1 MHIPTR
7 PLCKLVLILAM
18 CSYAANAN
26 AQSDSPFVV
35 DAAIGIDVSINGN
48 INSGAI
54 GQLQGQT
61 AAILPNPYG
70 DVYGTGLLFRFGGGY
85 VLNDEVSELR
95 GVFTYQS
102 ADANLVRLGDLGPS
116 SLYGQYADYKTLS
129 LDFGYRRYVPITS
142 DGKVRLYGEGT
153 VGIAFIDEL
162 DVLLAAPQANI
173 IFDQTD
179 FYDQTAA
186 FTLGISVGV
195 LLPVADKVDL
205 TAQLGL
211 RRVSGLA
218 DVDQFEGTGL
228 DAIND
233 DSARLTFP
241 VVMGVRF
248 RF

>member
-1 MHIPTR
+1 MNSQGHRIR
-7 PLCKLVLILAM
+7 HLVLVLAV
-18 CSYAANAN
+18 SASAATAH
-26 AQSDSPFVV
+26 AQSESPWVADV
-35 DAAIGIDVSINGN
+35 AIGVDVSINGN

-54 GQLQGQT
+54 GVLQGQT

-85 VLNDEVSELR
+85 VLNDEVTELR

-116 SLYGQYADYKTLS
+116 SLYGQYADHKTLS
-129 LDFGYRRYVPITS
+129 LDFGYRRYVPL
-142 DGKVRLYGEGT
+142 DGGKVSFYGEGT
-153 VGIAFIDEL
+153 VGIAFIDEI
-162 DVLLAAPQANI
+162 DVLLAAPQSNI
-173 IFDQTD
+173 VFNQTD

-186 FTLGISVGV
+186 FTLGVSVGV
-195 LLPVADKVDL
+195 LFPVAEKVDL

-228 DAIND
+228 DDIND

-241 VVMGVRF
+241 IVIGFRF

>member
-1 MHIPTR
+1 MQIPTR
-7 PLCKLVLILAM
+7 PLRKLVLILVLSS
-18 CSYAANAN
+18 CAATAH
-26 AQSDSPFVV
+26 AQSESPFVF
-35 DAAIGIDVSINGN
+35 DAAFGVDVSINGN

-61 AAILPNPYG
+61 AAILPNSYG

-85 VLNDEVSELR
+85 VLDDDVSELR

-102 ADANLVRLGDLGPS
+102 VDANLVRLGDLGPS
-116 SLYGQYADYKTLS
+116 TLYGQYGDHKTLS
-129 LDFGYRRYVPITS
+129 LDFGYRRYVPLGG
-142 DGKVRLYGEGT
+142 DKVRLYGEGT
-153 VGIAFIDEL
+153 VGIAFIDEI

-173 IFDQTD
+173 VFEQTD

-186 FTLGISVGV
+186 FTLGASVGV
-195 LLPVADKVDL
+195 LFPVAERLDV
-205 TAQLGL
+205 TAQVGL
-211 RRVSGLA
+211 RRISGLA

-228 DAIND
+228 EDIND

-241 VVMGVRF
+241 IVMGVRF

>member
-1 MHIPTR
+1 MFSQSHIIRTVG
-7 PLCKLVLILAM
+7 LVLAV
-18 CSYAANAN
+18 SASAATAQ
-26 AQSDSPFVV
+26 AQSESPWVA
-35 DAAIGIDVSINGN
+35 DAAIGVDVSINGN

-54 GQLQGQT
+54 GRLQGQT

-85 VLNDEVSELR
+85 VLDDDVSELR

-129 LDFGYRRYVPITS
+129 LDFGYRRYVPLS
-142 DGKVRLYGEGT
+142 GNKVRLFGEAT
-153 VGIAFIDEL
+153 VGIAFIDEI
-162 DVLLAAPQANI
+162 DVLLAAPQAGI
-173 IFDQTD
+173 VFDQTD

-186 FTLGISVGV
+186 FTLGASVGV
-195 LLPVADKVDL
+195 LFPVAERLDL

-228 DAIND
+228 EEIND

-241 VVMGVRF
+241 IVVGARF